1 VCGFYFNAFCYAKI
15 FVMAQ
20 TGDALTGYPDLVK
33 VNHSIDNTGLISSIG
48 KNLTPG
54 INDQ

>member
-1 VCGFYFNAFCYAKI
+1 
-15 FVMAQ
+15 MAQ
-20 TGDALTGYPDLVK
+20 AGYALTSYPDLVK